1 MEETTVEQEGAKR
14 GPVPMAKDLRR
25 RERISVVVNIGE
37 LERAKAAA
45 AEAGDTLSIWARKI
59 LMKAAPEIKEKR

>member
-1 MEETTVEQEGAKR
+1 MEEKGAKR
-14 GPVPMAKDLRR
+14 GPVPMREDLRR

-59 LMKAAPEIKEKR
+59 LMKAAAEIIKEIK

>member
-1 MEETTVEQEGAKR
+1 
-14 GPVPMAKDLRR
+14 MAEDLRR

-45 AEAGDTLSIWARKI
+45 AETGDTLSIWARKI